1 MIKASICTIG
11 DEILIGQVVD
21 TNSSRLAVALE
32 EAGIRV
38 TRMLSIGDD
47 RDEILNNL
55 RNELTVNDIVITT
68 GGLGP
73 TKDDITKSVLAELSG
88 STRLVEHAG
97 QLAIIQE
104 ILHNRGLDMLESN
117 RAQALVPD
125 RCEVIENR
133 LGTAPIMVFRFP
145 EASFGATLYA
155 LPGVPFEAVG
165 AIPSVMGDIRAHQPL
180 NDILHRSIMVF
191 GMAES
196 ALSEFIAPWEDAL
209 PADMHLA
216 YLPNPL
222 TGIRLRLSIYRGNL
236 EEEKARVEEQI
247 GRLKELL
254 GNKVYSDQDDTL
266 EATVGRLLKAA
277 GKTVSTAESCTGG
290 EISHLITSVPGSSAY
305 FLGSIISYA
314 VSVKE
319 KVLGVP
325 AETIQKFGVVSG
337 EVVALMAENARRVT
351 GSDYAVSTT
360 GLAGPDGDKSNPVGT
375 VWIGVAG
382 PKGTKTVKKNFRND
396 RKRNIERFAAAALD
410 LLRLTIIEDL
420 TL

>member
-1 MIKASICTIG
+1 MIQASICTIG

-73 TKDDITKSVLAELSG
+73 TKDDITKGVLAELSG
-88 STRLVEHAG
+88 STGYVEHAG
-97 QLAIIQE
+97 QLALIQD
-104 ILHNRGLDMLESN
+104 ILRNRGLDMLASN

-145 EASFGATLYA
+145 EDSFGATLYA

-165 AIPSVMGDIRAHQPL
+165 AIPSVMADIRSHFPL
-180 NDILHRSIMVF
+180 NDILHRSVMVF
-191 GMAES
+191 GM
-196 ALSEFIAPWEDAL
+196 
-209 PADMHLA
+209 ADMHLA
-216 YLPNPL
+216 YLPTPL
-222 TGIRLRLSIYRGNL
+222 TGIRLRLSIYSGNL

-247 GRLKELL
+247 ARLKELL
-254 GNKVYSDQDDTL
+254 GDKIYSDEDDTL
-266 EATVGRLLKAA
+266 EATVGRLLKASGQTLSA
-277 GKTVSTAESCTGG
+277 AESCTGG
-290 EISHLITSVPGSSAY
+290 EISHLITSVPGSSSY
-305 FLGSIISYA
+305 YLGSVTSYA
-314 VSVKE
+314 ISVKE

-325 AETIQKFGVVSG
+325 AETIERCGVVSS
-337 EVVALMAENARRVT
+337 EVAAAMAEGVRRVT

-360 GLAGPDGDKSNPVGT
+360 GLAGPDGDAFNPVGT

-382 PKGTKTVKKNFRND
+382 PRGTKTVKKNYRND

-410 LLRLTIIEDL
+410 FLRLTLIDDL
-420 TL
+420 TH